1 MRKKTK
7 WQWLPALL
15 ACLALVAGLTSIAEA
30 SPYSD
35 FDFDDITYWVGSGS
49 NQAALVIEWN
59 DGKEP
64 QTIVWG
70 YRWDGTATGAD
81 MLAAI
86 SGSGYATGGPFSG
99 NMAGADSRLYT
110 QLQWW
115 SGYDAYTV
123 YAFGYDVDGDG
134 FKWQEDADESG
145 GPADPDDHGYEGW
158 YTGYWSY
165 WVSDDGSEWAYSGWG
180 ISARELSD
188 GSWDG
193 WSYSDFASYGSGS
206 APGTP
211 ASAQAP
217 VPIPGAIWLLGSGLI
232 GLLRLCGKRR

>member
-7 WQWLPALL
+7 WRWLPALL
-15 ACLALVAGLTSIAEA
+15 ACLALVAGLTPIAEA
-30 SPYSD
+30 SPYSN
-35 FDFDDITYWVGSGS
+35 FDFDDITYWVGSGG

-99 NMAGADSRLYT
+99 NMTGADSRLYT
-110 QLQWW
+110 QLEWW

-134 FKWQEDADESG
+134 FGWQEDADESG

-211 ASAQAP
+211 VSAQAP
-217 VPIPGAIWLLGSGLI
+217 VPIPGAIWLLGSGLV
-232 GLLRLCGKRR
+232 GLLRLRGKRR